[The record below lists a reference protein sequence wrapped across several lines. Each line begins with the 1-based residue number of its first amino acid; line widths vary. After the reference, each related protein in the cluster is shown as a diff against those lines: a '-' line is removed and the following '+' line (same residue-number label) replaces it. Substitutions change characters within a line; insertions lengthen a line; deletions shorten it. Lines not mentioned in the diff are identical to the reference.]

1 MSTHHSIAARTP
13 RFRIRPGTMAT
24 GLGVLVAIAVTI
36 VLLSLAG
43 THHSTVAI
51 PPTAASTAGVSMP
64 QVHYLGP
71 RQTQVVLTPN
81 RGAVAPSSGAG
92 APAQRYTCLGAAGRC
107 VR

>member
-1 MSTHHSIAARTP
+1 MSTHHSIAPRTP
-13 RFRIRPGTMAT
+13 RFRIRAGTVAT

-36 VLLSLAG
+36 VFLSLGG

-51 PPTAASTAGVSMP
+51 PPTAASTAGASMP

-71 RQTQVVLTPN
+71 RQMQAARTPN
-81 RGAVAPSSGAG
+81 RHAVAPNSSVGV
-92 APAQRYTCLGAAGRC
+92 PAQRYTCLGAAGRC